1 MANRGSRQALL
12 AELGNI
18 LDKEYI
24 LASEEALKPF
34 ECDGLSVYRA
44 LPLVA
49 VLPGNADEVQAVVR
63 LCYRLKI
70 PIVTRGAGTGLS
82 AGAKPDPQGVLLVMS
97 RMDKIQDINTITRTA
112 VVQPGVRNLAI
123 SEAALEYGLFYAPDP
138 SSQIACSIGGNI
150 AENAGGVHCLKYG
163 LTTHNIVQIK
173 GVKIGRAHV

>member
-49 VLPGNADEVQAVVR
+49 VLPGNADEVQAVDV
-63 LCYRLKI
+63 CATDSKY
-70 PIVTRGAGTGLS
+70 P
-82 AGAKPDPQGVLLVMS
+82 LLH
-97 RMDKIQDINTITRTA
+97 
-112 VVQPGVRNLAI
+112 VVQVRACPPVPNLIHKESCWSCPVWTRSRI
-123 SEAALEYGLFYAPDP
+123 ST
-138 SSQIACSIGGNI
+138 Q
-150 AENAGGVHCLKYG
+150 
-163 LTTHNIVQIK
+163 
-173 GVKIGRAHV
+173 